1 MPLNPGKFGVHTRSI
16 SRINQLPDINNEILV
31 EHFTIRRR
39 APAVLLP
46 ALVPDRR
53 AVDRVVAVCDDL
65 QVVGLW
71 DSLESSQDGCQFCT
85 LVRLRF
91 SLQRF

>member
-1 MPLNPGKFGVHTRSI
+1 
-16 SRINQLPDINNEILV
+16 
-31 EHFTIRRR
+31 
-39 APAVLLP
+39 
-46 ALVPDRR
+46 
-53 AVDRVVAVCDDL
+53 
-65 QVVGLW
+65 VGLW